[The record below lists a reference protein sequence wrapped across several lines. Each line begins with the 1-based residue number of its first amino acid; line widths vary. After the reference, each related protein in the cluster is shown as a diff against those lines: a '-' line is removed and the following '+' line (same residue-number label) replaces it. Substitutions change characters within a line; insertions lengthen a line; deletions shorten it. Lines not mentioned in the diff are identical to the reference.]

1 MSGGRRYAY
10 IASILFAR
18 LQLISTSSIHHVF
31 FQLERFSYFVTA
43 SCDTKYY
50 SHAVRSKKCMKTI
63 AGLLKSRKRYE
74 IMKFAPCRFALHGL
88 VFQKFGEA
96 RASFVLTIAKA
107 AALPAYG
114 DE

>member
-1 MSGGRRYAY
+1 MSGGRRCAY

-43 SCDTKYY
+43 SYDTKYY

-63 AGLLKSRKRYE
+63 AGLLRAENDTKSWNL
-74 IMKFAPCRFALHGL
+74 PLVALRCMGSSFRNLGKL
-88 VFQKFGEA
+88 VQV
-96 RASFVLTIAKA
+96 SCWL
-107 AALPAYG
+107 
-114 DE
+114 